1 MTDRE
6 LQQDSPIEGV
16 PTDNTTLV
24 VVLAGYAE
32 AGFDVDF
39 LARDDGRVACGR
51 CGHEADA
58 TTFELHSL
66 RRLEGAS
73 DPADMAAVLALTCP
87 ACDAHGT
94 LIVRFGP
101 EATAEEAQLLE
112 LVRDRRESD
121 TLPFGAAPNET
132 GEADDRPSNG

>member
-1 MTDRE
+1 MTEDE
-6 LQQDSPIEGV
+6 MQQSPIEGV
-16 PTDNTTLV
+16 PGDNTTLV
-24 VVLAGYAE
+24 DVLTGYAE
-32 AGFDVDF
+32 AGFDMDF
-39 LARDDGRVACGR
+39 LALDGGRVACGR

-73 DPADMAAVLALTCP
+73 DPADMAAVLALRCP
-87 ACDAHGT
+87 ICDADGT

-112 LVRDRRESD
+112 LIRDRRDSEI
-121 TLPFGAAPNET
+121 LPFGAAPNET
-132 GEADDRPSNG
+132 GETDNRSEEA